1 MKDVVTRMDAEFT
14 TDHVRERF
22 YKAVMTLATMEDSL
36 PNRVETAAL
45 ILMPF
50 GEHDTERLPE
60 EFRDTFNRLRTL
72 YMSDVATGDAK
83 MLAQEIFSFFIRLR
97 GGI

>member
-1 MKDVVTRMDAEFT
+1 MKDVITRMDAEFT

-22 YKAVMTLATMEDSL
+22 YKAVMALATMEDSL

-45 ILMPF
+45 ILMPL
-50 GEHDTERLPE
+50 GDHDAERLPE
-60 EFRDTFNRLRTL
+60 EFRDTFNRLRRL
-72 YMSDVATGDAK
+72 YMSEGATGDAK
-83 MLAQEIFSFFIRLR
+83 TLAEEIFSFYIKLR

>member
-1 MKDVVTRMDAEFT
+1 MQPEFS

-22 YKAVMTLATMEDSL
+22 YKAVMALATMEDSL
-36 PNRVETAAL
+36 QNRVGTAAL

-50 GEHDTERLPE
+50 GDHDAERLPE
-60 EFRDTFNRLRTL
+60 EFRTTFNNLRHL
-72 YMSDVATGDAK
+72 YMSEVTTGDAK
-83 MLAQEIFSFFIRLR
+83 ALAEEIFSFYIKLR